1 MQVFVL
7 HIKRL
12 RMCIRVS
19 SHALRTSTRS
29 VHACMCASF
38 GCKVQ
43 HAHTHTHACTC
54 ICACM
59 QHMRNTHKHMYIG
72 TCTCS
77 HAHEKGIVHMYAHSH
92 TRTHAHAYAHACSY
106 AQHTQT
112 HVYRHPQAKGIVNM
126 HIFRRHRNTSRLR
139 QLQQRPQLKVLNG
152 HAPPRDP
159 VAVNDRSG
167 HAFCLVSLP
176 LLVAEFRHVVCLSG
190 PDAEMHEVLLLR
202 HELSG
207 SNDDRE
213 FTIKAWAHAGMHTCT
228 CMLICANTHKHMYIC
243 T

>member
-1 MQVFVL
+1 ML
-7 HIKRL
+7 
-12 RMCIRVS
+12 
-19 SHALRTSTRS
+19 
-29 VHACMCASF
+29 
-38 GCKVQ
+38 
-43 HAHTHTHACTC
+43 THTHAHMHMHMRMH
-54 ICACM
+54 A
-59 QHMRNTHKHMYIG
+59 HMRNT
-72 TCTCS
+72 
-77 HAHEKGIVHMYAHSH
+77 
-92 TRTHAHAYAHACSY
+92 
-106 AQHTQT
+106 HTQT